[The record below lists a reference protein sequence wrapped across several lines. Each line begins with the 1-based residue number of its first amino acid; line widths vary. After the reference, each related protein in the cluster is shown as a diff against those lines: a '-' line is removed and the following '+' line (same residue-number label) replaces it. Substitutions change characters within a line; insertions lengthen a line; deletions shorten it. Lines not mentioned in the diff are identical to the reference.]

1 MSVVSTLR
9 LDRLLSPIAYV
20 LLAPV
25 RGLVSALRRSIQA
38 RVVITTLV
46 LSTAVALLVAWVLLQ
61 QVAQGVLQAKR
72 DAAITQASAG
82 FDSAQVSLDA
92 TDVVQGTA
100 IDHELDNVIDV
111 LSPHDQTR
119 NDYRVTLLGPFGTD
133 PAAAAAAATR
143 GSPDV
148 DPRRS
153 IPSDLLNRVLTSRG
167 STWRYARVYYTDGR
181 PSHPSLVVGTSLSV
195 AASGDEYALFYI
207 FPLTDQQQTLAV
219 VSRALLTAGTL
230 LVLLLGG
237 VAWLVTRQVVTPVR
251 MARRIAERIAA
262 GRLEERMQVRGSDDI
277 ARLGASFNQMA
288 KSLQREIRKLEEL
301 SRVQQRF
308 VADVSHELRTPL
320 TTVRMA
326 ADLLH
331 DSREEFDAS
340 TGRAVELLQNELDRF
355 ESLLSDLLEISRFDA
370 GVAVLELEQVDLRV
384 VAERVAEGSRGI
396 AERAGSRLVLRL
408 PPDPCLAEADPRR
421 IERIVRNLVG
431 NAIQHGRGNDIV
443 VTTAT
448 KGTAA
453 AITVHDFGEGL
464 KGGEELLVFGR
475 FWRADPARARTAGG
489 TGLGLSIALED
500 AALHGGRLDAW
511 GEWGLGS
518 QFRLTLPKI
527 AGNAITDEPLPLIPA
542 DGHAA
547 KSRSVP
553 TAGRRRLPRTS
564 R

>member
-9 LDRLLSPIAYV
+9 IDRVLSTTVRI
-20 LLAPV
+20 LLAPLRAV
-25 RGLVSALRRSIQA
+25 VSTLRRSIQA

-46 LSTAVALLVAWVLLQ
+46 LATAVALLVAWLLLR
-61 QVAQGVLQAKR
+61 QVTEGVLVAKR
-72 DAAITQASAG
+72 DAAITQATAG
-82 FDSAQVSLDA
+82 FESAQAGLDA
-92 TDVVQGTA
+92 SDLVQGTGVE
-100 IDHELDNVIDV
+100 HELDNVIDV
-111 LSPHDQTR
+111 LSPRDQTR
-119 NDYRVTLLGPFGTD
+119 DDYRITLLGPFGTD
-133 PAAAAAAATR
+133 SSAAAAAATR
-143 GSPDV
+143 GAPDI

-153 IPSDLLNRVLTSRG
+153 IPNDLLRRVLTSQG
-167 STWRYARVYYTDGR
+167 STWRYARVYYTDGT
-181 PSHPSLVVGTSLSV
+181 PAHPSLVVGTSLSV
-195 AASGDEYALFYI
+195 ATTGDEYALFYI
-207 FPLTDQQQTLAV
+207 FPLTEQQQTLAV
-219 VSRALLTAGTL
+219 VYRALFSAGAL

-288 KSLQREIRKLEEL
+288 QSLQREIRKLEEL

-331 DSREEFDAS
+331 DGRHQFDAS
-340 TGRAVELLQNELDRF
+340 TGRAAELLQNELDRF
-355 ESLLSDLLEISRFDA
+355 ESLLTDLLEISRFDA
-370 GVAVLELEQVDLRV
+370 GVAVLELEQVDLRL
-384 VAERVAEGSRGI
+384 VAERVAEASASI

-408 PPDPCLAEADPRR
+408 SPDPCLAEADPRR

-431 NAIQHGRGNDIV
+431 NAIQHGRGNDV
-443 VTTAT
+443 VITTAT

-453 AITVHDFGEGL
+453 AITVRDFGVGL

-511 GEWGLGS
+511 GEWGAGS
-518 QFRLTLPKI
+518 QFRLTLPRI
-527 AGNAITDEPLPLIPA
+527 AGNAIADEPLPLIPT
-542 DGHAA
+542 DGYP
-547 KSRSVP
+547 RTPSVP
-553 TAGRRRLPRTS
+553 SGRRRQPRSS